1 MLHEKT
7 LEIFPE
13 AGLERYL
20 IVLKCLCNLPSYQPR
35 GLPCS
40 KVSLL
45 GSERKDQG
53 KSDVAMLSWA
63 GVAAVMMGIIS
74 GFFLFSRLIVK
85 VRIVVHSMD

>member
-45 GSERKDQG
+45 GSERKYQG
-53 KSDVAMLSWA
+53 KSDVVMLSWA
-63 GVAAVMMGIIS
+63 VAVMMRIIS